1 MTDACYERH
10 DNAPN
15 DQTAL
20 RAILVKLTGH
30 GRVLHIDVAYLPSLM
45 MRPIAD
51 LHPGEGETDPRDAHV
66 IADAAR
72 TMPHTLRS
80 VGTEEETLSE
90 IVVLNAVLRPKHH
103 RMCHRLDGIRISS
116 TTAAAWAREVTPSL
130 RKILET

>member
-1 MTDACYERH
+1 
-10 DNAPN
+10 
-15 DQTAL
+15 
-20 RAILVKLTGH
+20 
-30 GRVLHIDVAYLPSLM
+30 

-72 TMPHTLRS
+72 AMPHTLRS

-90 IVVLNAVLRPKHH
+90 VVVLNAVLRPKHR